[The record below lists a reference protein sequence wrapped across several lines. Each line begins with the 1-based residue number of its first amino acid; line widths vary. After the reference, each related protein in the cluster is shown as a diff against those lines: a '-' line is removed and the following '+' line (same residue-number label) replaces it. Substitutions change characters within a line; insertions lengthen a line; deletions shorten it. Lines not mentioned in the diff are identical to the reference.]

1 MTSFDKHES
10 AFETEFIHEEDL
22 EVRARRRAV
31 ALLAQWA
38 AYRLGLSAEATKA
51 LTREILEADVAN
63 PAVEQTMD
71 LVVAALAP
79 AGIPKQE
86 VRLALDRFRTK
97 AEADERV
104 SRSRRGLVRGKF
116 TLPEL
121 ENQLATLQ
129 NGALVRI
136 DRVDYER
143 LFGLNDAARGRLRNF
158 ARSHRCV
165 ASFAD
170 SAVLFRKQIA
180 PVGER
185 PEA

>member
-1 MTSFDKHES
+1 MTSFDKHKS
-10 AFETEFIHEEDL
+10 AFETEFIAGEDL
-22 EVRARRRAV
+22 KFRARSRAV

-38 AYRLGLSAEATKA
+38 AYRLSQSAEATKA
-51 LTREILEADVAN
+51 LTQEILEADVAN
-63 PAVEQTMD
+63 PAVEQTVD
-71 LVVAALAP
+71 LVAAVLAP
-79 AGIPKQE
+79 AGVLRQE
-86 VRLALDRFRTK
+86 VRQALDRFRTE

-104 SRSRRGLVRGKF
+104 GRPRRGLVRGKF
-116 TLPEL
+116 TLPDL
-121 ENQLATLQ
+121 ENRLATLQ

-180 PVGER
+180 PVGEC